1 MTAGPDDAG
10 RFRIAYETH
19 ARAILAYA
27 ARRCGSLDAAGD
39 ILADTM
45 LVAWR
50 RIGDLPS
57 EPDTRLWLYGVARN
71 VLANHHRSQLRRAR
85 LGDRLR
91 QQLADSA
98 NDISVADPAIST
110 SVRNAL
116 AQLSSVERE
125 VMLLTAAEGLTPNQI
140 STVLDMNASTVRT
153 HLQRARR
160 KLRNDLVAR
169 GIIVDIN
176 DAVGRKH
183 PTGHER
189 DGAHGALYPQ
199 RTQEAPR

>member
-1 MTAGPDDAG
+1 MTVELGDAA
-10 RFRIAYETH
+10 RFRVAYEAH
-19 ARAILAYA
+19 GRAILAYA

-50 RIGDLPS
+50 RIDDLPS
-57 EPDTRLWLYGVARN
+57 EPDTRLWLYGIARH
-71 VLANHHRSQLRRAR
+71 VLANHHRSQTRRAR

-91 QQLADSA
+91 QQLTNSA
-98 NDISVADPAIST
+98 NDISVADPSIST

-116 AQLSSVERE
+116 ARLSAVERE

-140 STVLDMNASTVRT
+140 STVLDVNASTVRT
-153 HLQRARR
+153 HLQRARH
-160 KLRNDLVAR
+160 KLRNDFVAA
-169 GIIVDIN
+169 GIIDVDEV
-176 DAVGRKH
+176 VGRQH

-189 DGAHGALYPQ
+189 DGAHGALYPR